1 MIEAFNGLNTQQLQS
16 WKSVIPE
23 LGKKQAEVLKA
34 ILDMSG
40 EASVEEISKRLDRPR
55 YVVAPRVTEL
65 NRKSILEDSGKTRKA
80 HETGRNETVWRVR
93 ESVEPAEIIAFLRR
107 SK

>member
-16 WKSVIPE
+16 WKAMIPQ
-23 LGKKQAEVLKA
+23 LGKKQAEVLKV
-34 ILDMSG
+34 ILDMNG
-40 EASVEEISKRLDRPR
+40 EASVEEISKRLARPR

-65 NRKSILEDSGKTRKA
+65 GHKHILEDSGKTRKA

-93 ESVEPAEIIAFLRR
+93 KEIQPEDIEHFLRLR
-107 SK
+107 K